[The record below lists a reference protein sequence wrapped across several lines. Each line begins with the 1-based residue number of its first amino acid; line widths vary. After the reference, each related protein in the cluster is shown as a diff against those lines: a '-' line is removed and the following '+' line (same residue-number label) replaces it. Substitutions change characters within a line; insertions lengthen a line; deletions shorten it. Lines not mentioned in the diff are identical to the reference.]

1 MSQTGV
7 TDVNWKVDAE
17 LMIVIAQG
25 LFGVINLIVFVLSG
39 ASMLHMGVLGAAS
52 LVISVGLFTR
62 RSGFLWLAIAFA
74 PLTLA
79 IGVSSLYASIGFL
92 GFNPN
97 TQGLLFNLG
106 LIAYSTTALLLFF
119 YLISKRK
126 TLFP

>member
-1 MSQTGV
+1 MGV
-7 TDVNWKVDAE
+7 TDVNWKVNAG
-17 LMIVIAQG
+17 LMVVIVHG

-39 ASMLHMGVLGAAS
+39 ASMLHMGVLGAVS
-52 LVISVGLFTR
+52 LVIGVGLFSQR
-62 RSGFLWLAIAFA
+62 PGFLWLAIALA

-79 IGVSSLYASIGFL
+79 IGVSSLYASIGFF

-97 TQGLLFNLG
+97 QQGLLFNLG

-126 TLFP
+126 TLFH